1 MALELHVW
9 GPAFGLDSIEP
20 ECLAAI
26 ACFRYFVPR
35 EDWTLIA
42 SNDAAISP
50 AYRLP
55 ALNHKGTWTSG
66 YTDIVSYLAKH
77 GNLSVDDDL
86 TPLQRA
92 DSLACTSF
100 LATRGSGL
108 LAMSLYVS
116 PRAWTEITRP
126 AYSTLLPFPLT
137 WTVPPAVRAAAIEK
151 AEHLGIGHLAAEIDQ
166 DESSS
171 SGPAETT
178 STGFLRLRDRLGPS
192 RTMQPEHTAAIRFQ
206 HFAEDFFSVLDQLRG
221 DKKFFLR
228 DDKPSSIDFLA
239 HGYLQLMR
247 VQTPHPILKNA
258 LERSYARLAAF
269 EKEMRSFG
277 RGHGHEL
284 PWRDPAA
291 RGALGLIGRFAE
303 GSLDAVP
310 GVGDGWRKWRVGG
323 VNARA
328 QGRDGP
334 ANDDDVRDPSQ
345 LIVAVGA
352 AVASLAAL
360 GAVALFRALAPFGA
374 STHRFEAAREDKSGL
389 HQFGE
394 IGSIL
399 HGLPVWEQPKSFPS
413 RTDTVYKGSVDV
425 AVEVAAP
432 PGAPP
437 RRDMYAVAESDY
449 ELPDRTD

>member
-9 GPAFGLDSIEP
+9 GPAFGLDSIDP

-26 ACFRYFVPR
+26 ACFRSFVPR

-42 SNDAAISP
+42 SNDASISP

-55 ALNHKGTWTSG
+55 ALSHKGTWTSG

-77 GNLSVDDDL
+77 GNLHVDDDL

-92 DSLACTSF
+92 DSLACASF

-116 PRAWTEITRP
+116 PKAWTEMTRP

-137 WTVPPAVRAAAIEK
+137 WTVPPAIRAAAIAK
-151 AEHLGIGHLAAEIDQ
+151 AEHFGIGHLAAEVDA
-166 DESSS
+166 EEPSSS
-171 SGPAETT
+171 SPAETT
-178 STGFLRLRDRLGPS
+178 ATGFLRLRERLGPS
-192 RTMQPEHTAAIRFQ
+192 RAMQPEHTAAIRFQ

-221 DKKFFLR
+221 DKTFFLR

-239 HGYLQLMR
+239 LGYFQLMR

-258 LERSYARLAAF
+258 LEESYAGLVAF

-277 RGHGHEL
+277 RDYEL
-284 PWRDPAA
+284 PWREPPS
-291 RGALGLIGRFAE
+291 RGALGLIGRFAQ

-310 GVGDGWRKWRVGG
+310 GVGDGLRKWRVGG
-323 VNARA
+323 VNA
-328 QGRDGP
+328 QGE
-334 ANDDDVRDPSQ
+334 DDVRDPSQ
-345 LIVAVGA
+345 LIAVVGG
-352 AVASLAAL
+352 AVASLAVL

-374 STHRFEAAREDKSGL
+374 ATHRFEAARPDKTGL
-389 HQFGE
+389 LQFGE
-394 IGSIL
+394 IGAL
-399 HGLPVWEQPKSFPS
+399 LDGLPVWEEPKAFPP
-413 RTDTVYKGSVDV
+413 RVDTVYAGSVDV
-425 AVEVAAP
+425 VVEVEEE

-449 ELPDRTD
+449 ELPDRTE